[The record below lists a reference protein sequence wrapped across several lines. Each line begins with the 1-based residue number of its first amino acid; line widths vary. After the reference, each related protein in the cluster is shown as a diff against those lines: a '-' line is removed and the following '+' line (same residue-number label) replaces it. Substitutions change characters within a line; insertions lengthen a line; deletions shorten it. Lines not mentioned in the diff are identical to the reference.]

1 MDAGVEKMQML
12 CMGKRIESLDLGGNG
27 IIFIQTNQ
35 SGLSAVM

>member
-1 MDAGVEKMQML
+1 MQML

-27 IIFIQTNQ
+27 IILFIQTNQ